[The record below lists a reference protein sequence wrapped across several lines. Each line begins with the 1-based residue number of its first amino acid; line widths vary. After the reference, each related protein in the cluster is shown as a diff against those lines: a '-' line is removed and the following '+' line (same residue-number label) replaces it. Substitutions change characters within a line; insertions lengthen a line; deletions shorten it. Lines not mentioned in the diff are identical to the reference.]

1 MAAPEREQLTAETVA
16 DLIERAMA
24 ALATKRP
31 VFHSEADFQ
40 HSLAW
45 ELHLRMPGADVRL
58 ETRLSPDSS
67 ERLDLLFEQDSFRLA
82 VELKYPLEALVA
94 DVDSEYFEL
103 KSAGAWD
110 IPRFA
115 FIWDVVRLERFVAAG
130 GADAGAAVLLS
141 NANTLWEQRPPRAG
155 AADTNYR
162 LYDGRELAGRLGWTG
177 TAMWWKGKHP
187 EFVELTGSYLL
198 TWRPYS
204 TVAGKGRGEF
214 RWTAAVVIGP

>member
-1 MAAPEREQLTAETVA
+1 MAGPEHEQLTGGTVA
-16 DLIERAMA
+16 DLVERAMG
-24 ALATKRP
+24 ALAAKRP

-40 HSLAW
+40 HALAW
-45 ELHLRMPGADVRL
+45 ELHLRMPAAGVRL

-67 ERLDLLFEQDSFRLA
+67 ERLDLLFEQDKFRLA
-82 VELKYPLEALVA
+82 VELKYPLDALA
-94 DVDSEYFEL
+94 AWVDGEYFEV

-110 IPRFA
+110 IPRFS
-115 FIWDVVRLERFVAAG
+115 FIWDVVRLERLLAAG

-141 NANTLWEQRPPRAG
+141 NANTLWENRPPRVG

-177 TAMWWKGKHP
+177 TATWWKDKHP

-204 TVAGKGRGEF
+204 MVAGRGRGEF
-214 RWTAAVVIGP
+214 RWTAAIVVGG